1 MRQATSQL
9 TRPIS
14 PESRKTKRTPRPG
27 TSRPLTRLHA
37 NSIDA
42 ATGPTP
48 RLTDASIIAMPC
60 TLPRPPGGTELLIS
74 MKEQVKKAPAS
85 ALLALM
91 RTTKSGLGG
100 KFTYLLTYLL
110 TYLRT
115 TKSGHRSGTG
125 ARETFGIRITI
136 GTSSRVEARSRPVVE
151 KRFRRQGSIKT

>member
-91 RTTKSGLGG
+91 RTTKSFYIMRTTALM
-100 KFTYLLTYLL
+100 
-110 TYLRT
+110 RT
-115 TKSGHRSGTG
+115 TKRGHRSGTG